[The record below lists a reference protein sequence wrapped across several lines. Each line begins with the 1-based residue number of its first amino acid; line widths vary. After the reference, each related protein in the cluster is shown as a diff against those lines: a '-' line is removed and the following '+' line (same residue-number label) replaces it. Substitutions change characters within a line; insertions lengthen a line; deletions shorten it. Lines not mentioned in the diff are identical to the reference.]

1 MSWKSS
7 NSSASCKKQSLQ
19 VGTSAAEAASA
30 RKPLPKSPSL
40 HSFYVKTSCSLQA
53 PFQSLE
59 VGAGLTGTRWQ
70 CQWYSAGILAL
81 LFCLRPALLIMG
93 RLDFKNNGHT
103 QLVPVAGQGN
113 LALQLLALVP
123 EGISYFPPKVL
134 SGQPLFLQLNRIFC
148 LIDVTEYSETVMFT
162 TTVAVFHCIL
172 HLSAAQKHSSH
183 PLNESYPSTVFLGR
197 HCVISFPK

>member
-1 MSWKSS
+1 
-7 NSSASCKKQSLQ
+7 
-19 VGTSAAEAASA
+19 
-30 RKPLPKSPSL
+30 
-40 HSFYVKTSCSLQA
+40 
-53 PFQSLE
+53 
-59 VGAGLTGTRWQ
+59 
-70 CQWYSAGILAL
+70 
-81 LFCLRPALLIMG
+81 MG
-93 RLDFKNNGHT
+93 GLDFKNDGHT
-103 QLVPVAGQGN
+103 QLVPVAGQGAD
-113 LALQLLALVP
+113 ALQLLALGP

-197 HCVISFPK
+197 YCVISFPKQKSRALKLNALPRHECVYGTEQGEAAMHQEGKDSAVSPGLHGLLQPLLLCPEGQPHAGSACRLQ